1 MEHNMQRFSS
11 LSFGK
16 TTLSLLLLA
25 APLSACS
32 PTTTANQPQTQQSTQ
47 AAAVSGTMTLPY
59 EVGGMQTQSILRSQ
73 AEIRTLRATV
83 DTQAVALNINSIAS
97 ANGNT
102 QVNYTMTG
110 LPTVDANRVYTVE
123 VSTAANEPLL
133 GAVVSLQTGQTANLN
148 INTRSTAVL
157 IRAREKYSDSRLL
170 NVNIGQIREVEN
182 DPVIVNID
190 LSVGNVL
197 RGVGSLT
204 RDILSGVGSLVGGIL
219 DGVLDRRRR

>member
-1 MEHNMQRFSS
+1 MKPSV

-16 TTLSLLLLA
+16 MTLSLLLLA

-32 PTTTANQPQTQQSTQ
+32 SPTTANQPQSQQSTQ
-47 AAAVSGTMTLPY
+47 STAVSGTMTLPY

-97 ANGNT
+97 VNGNT
-102 QVNYTMTG
+102 QVSYTMTG
-110 LPTVDANRVYTVE
+110 LPTVDTNRVYAVE

-133 GAVVSLQTGQTANLN
+133 GAVVNLQTGQTANLN

-157 IRAREKYSDSRLL
+157 IRAREKYRDSRLL
-170 NVNIGQIREVEN
+170 NVNIGQIREIES
-182 DPVIVNID
+182 DPAVVNID